1 MWHRYK
7 RFCAWTS
14 YIIDKSS
21 NSIFGLIV
29 MLLLGMMWITVSG
42 VFFSFGVVYG
52 LFYAIRWLFCKIFK
66 IEMKPKQINGFDYEE
81 QVARSLKKQGYHNII
96 VTPKS
101 GDFGADIIATDKHGR
116 KTCFQCKHYGASVGV
131 SAVQEV
137 TAARLHY
144 GCDKAAVVTNSKF
157 TKAAKELAL
166 SNDIDLFECY
176 ESLFY

>member
-1 MWHRYK
+1 MRYQYK
-7 RFCAWTS
+7 RFCAWAS
-14 YIIDKSS
+14 RNAFCKGFGFFG
-21 NSIFGLIV
+21 SIRVLLFGFVWIV
-29 MLLLGMMWITVSG
+29 GSML
-42 VFFSFGVVYG
+42 FFAFSIYYG
-52 LFYAIRWLFCKIFK
+52 LFYVLRWLFCKIFK
-66 IEMKPKQINGFDYEE
+66 IEMKPKQISGFDYEE

-176 ESLFY
+176 EALFY